1 MPAVSGIT
9 RFLPPALVALGL
21 IGAVAFTLSFP
32 AIKGLGNKVRLPVF
46 HGALTWVNLMAFVVL
61 ALLAIVYLISRKEGV
76 YRWVEGFRW
85 TAVPL
90 WVAGSALGLIAALQT
105 WDFTGSKS
113 SPASILAADP
123 RLMAQAWIMLA
134 GLALI
139 ALGFLVDERM
149 WLAVGDIVF
158 VAIAW
163 TILMRAVLGPGRA
176 LHPDSP
182 VLNSEEIMIK
192 LIFFGIVAALGLAMG
207 AAAWWI
213 REARRGRGELQAAHG
228 DEAADAAV

>member
-1 MPAVSGIT
+1 MPAVTGY
-9 RFLPPALVALGL
+9 RRWLPPALVVVGLVSAL
-21 IGAVAFTLSFP
+21 AFTLSFP

-46 HGALTWVNLMAFVVL
+46 HGALTWVTLTAFVVL
-61 ALLAIVYLISRKEGV
+61 AVLAVVYLITRKDGV
-76 YRWVEGFRW
+76 YAWVEAFRW

-90 WVAGSALGLIAALQT
+90 WVTGSALGLIAALQT

-139 ALGFLVDERM
+139 ALGFLVDERR
-149 WLAVGDIVF
+149 WLAVGDVAF

-163 TILMRAVLGPGRA
+163 AILMRAVLGPGRA

-192 LIFFGIVAALGLAMG
+192 LIFFGIVVSLGLAVW

-213 REARRGRGELQAAHG
+213 REARRGAGELEPAEG
-228 DEAADAAV
+228 GEVADATV